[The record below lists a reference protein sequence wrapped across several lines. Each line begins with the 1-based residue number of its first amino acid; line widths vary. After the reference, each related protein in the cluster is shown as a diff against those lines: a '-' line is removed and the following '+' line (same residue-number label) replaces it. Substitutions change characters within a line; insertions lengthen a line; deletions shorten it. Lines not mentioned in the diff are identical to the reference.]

1 MPSARHSS
9 RAPGDHL
16 RRCKDSETAKGKH
29 DGQLGSWPRMGV
41 GVHEVARRDPGKDAG
56 EGGAQASGPWPAG
69 RSAAR
74 RAGVGVGVGVGV
86 GEGVLDPE
94 RAGVAGS
101 RRPAAA
107 PPPE

>member
-1 MPSARHSS
+1 
-9 RAPGDHL
+9 
-16 RRCKDSETAKGKH
+16 
-29 DGQLGSWPRMGV
+29 MGV

-74 RAGVGVGVGVGV
+74 RAGVGVGVGGGGV
-86 GEGVLDPE
+86 PDPE
-94 RAGVAGS
+94 RAGVAGF

-107 PPPE
+107 PPPQ